1 MLNPEFLLSPS
12 DIVRKIHSEFDVY
25 LKKPGS
31 SSKKGAS
38 PKKPKTPNIDS
49 AENATLTGTFAHGIL
64 DRTMNVY
71 TTTDLGSIP

>member
-1 MLNPEFLLSPS
+1 MLKPEFLLSPS
-12 DIVRKIHSEFDVY
+12 DIVRKIHSEFDVH
-25 LKKPGS
+25 LKKAGS

-38 PKKPKTPNIDS
+38 PRKPKIPNIDS